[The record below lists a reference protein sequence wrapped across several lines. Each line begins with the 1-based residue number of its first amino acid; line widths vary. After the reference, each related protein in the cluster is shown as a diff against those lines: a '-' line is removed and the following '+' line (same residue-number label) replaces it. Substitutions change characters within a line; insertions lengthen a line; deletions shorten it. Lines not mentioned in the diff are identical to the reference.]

1 MLIHLICQDK
11 RILIRYFYRK
21 RLERKGRKMSDYHDS
36 KQLCHSFYHVNKLF
50 NQFYMKNLKEFD
62 LTYTQYLVLVVLW
75 ETSPLSLKVLG
86 EKLDLASNTLTPLLK
101 RLEEKG
107 YIRRMIPK
115 EDKRQLLIYLTE
127 GGQKLQETLEDKLL
141 SCFRQLDG
149 LTIEKKQAYIQSNQ
163 ELIDSLQNYLN

>member
-1 MLIHLICQDK
+1 
-11 RILIRYFYRK
+11 
-21 RLERKGRKMSDYHDS
+21 MSDYHDS

-107 YIRRMIPK
+107 YVSVVK
-115 EDKRQLLIYLTE
+115 EGRLKTYVPLISEEEYRDQETVRFFERFHRKSVRSLFMTLVKNESLTE
-127 GGQKLQETLEDKLL
+127 ADLEELEAIIRKE
-141 SCFRQLDG
+141 
-149 LTIEKKQAYIQSNQ
+149 EKRN
-163 ELIDSLQNYLN
+163 D